1 MRRRAE
7 LEEQAAAARRKLE
20 SLRPEQDAEARELRA
35 HLGRIEA
42 QLREMQPRREG
53 EGDRPL
59 LMRRL
64 EELKAAMAKAR
75 EAGQR
80 EVVERLEREMHEV
93 LQRLGERPGDRPGPE
108 AAELQRRMAH
118 VRAAI
123 ENLRAAGMH
132 DQAEALARQA
142 EGWMRERGTPPGR
155 PPEGRERPDMPP
167 PVAHLEHAVQEMRE
181 QMQQMREQMEDMRR
195 VLHELRE
202 RAQR

>member
-1 MRRRAE
+1 
-7 LEEQAAAARRKLE
+7 
-20 SLRPEQDAEARELRA
+20 
-35 HLGRIEA
+35 
-42 QLREMQPRREG
+42 
-53 EGDRPL
+53 
-59 LMRRL
+59 L

-80 EVVERLEREMHEV
+80 EVVERLEREVHEV
-93 LQRLGERPGDRPGPE
+93 LQRLGERPGDRPRPEVE
-108 AAELQRRMAH
+108 AAEAQRRLAH

-132 DQAEALARQA
+132 DPAEALARQA
-142 EGWMRERGTPPGR
+142 DAWMRERGLPPGR

-195 VLHELRE
+195 MLQELRE
-202 RAQR
+202 RTQR